1 MDREEIEK
9 YLPHRDPFLFV
20 DQVIEFEQHK
30 RIVAIKNVSIDEPFF
45 AGHFPVQPIF
55 PGVLIIEALAQAAG
69 ILAFKSLDRTPE
81 DGSVYYLAGTNKTK
95 FKKAV
100 FPGDKLQLEV
110 SIVRLRNRWMKAEGR
125 ATVNGELVCST
136 MLTCAEQEV
145 G

>member
-100 FPGDKLQLEV
+100 FPGDKLQWAV
-110 SIVRLRNRWMKAEGR
+110 SIVRLRNRCMIAGGP
-125 ATVNGELVCST
+125 ATVTCESVCTT
-136 MLTCAEQEV
+136 MLTCAAEEL